1 MPVSYRFGQQSGISG
16 KASYEEK
23 CYYDYAAFHCLR
35 RLNINLLTKMAPAML
50 PAIPSIAITN
60 AWKIIEPDCDM
71 MV

>member
-35 RLNINLLTKMAPAML
+35 RLNINLLTKMGSGYAAGNSKHCYHECL
-50 PAIPSIAITN
+50 EDYRARL
-60 AWKIIEPDCDM
+60 
-71 MV
+71 